1 MKRLALALC
10 SLSVIAPVSARAQ
23 APAAGPVDVAR
34 LFSHV
39 APVEDRDDST
49 TAHRLPL
56 SAEALAVCRADLSD
70 VRLYAGGVEV
80 PWILDSASRTVV
92 DEVPLLDVEAP
103 VLETPR
109 HELERPPHVPNVY
122 LESYEIPG
130 PGATPARAR
139 WQLSLRTSLRHFVA
153 AARVVVVEADGTER
167 EIGHRDVFR
176 LMDPSRDGLAI
187 DVEDPGAGVVRVE
200 LRGTDG
206 YLEPT
211 FHFVATRAP
220 RSSEELV
227 IPLAIVSQ
235 TRVGTETTLV
245 LTRPEGVSPEALRF
259 ATSTGAFVRDV
270 TVEVPRGAAGSIWRV
285 PGERVLE
292 RLDVG
297 VPPIRTP
304 TITVHVEDGD
314 SPPLG
319 ELAVSAVL
327 SRPALVYFQGADTLR
342 LGGGRVRAAHYDL
355 DALLGSWA
363 VDRAL
368 DGSTPPIEATLGA
381 IARSPA
387 WNEEPALAGLQ
398 RPGVPVPAGDH
409 ALTAPL
415 EVTSATEGVSAFV
428 LDAAVLGAARVDLAD
443 LRVVDAEGR
452 QWPYL
457 LRERA
462 PLELPVTLG
471 VAVRDGERSSYAIS
485 LPAPRVSAS
494 GLRLDPEAQ
503 LVSRDAEVNG
513 TDGRGDPTELWT
525 GTLSRYPDDPSPLFL
540 GLGATP
546 VTAMA
551 LEVVDGGDAPLGFR
565 SATIVLPTQEVV
577 LVAPPGHYRVLV
589 GDDDAR
595 PPTYEIEAIRGLLD
609 TVPIDVATLGALAP
623 SPDFHVPTFWER
635 TGTSTL
641 VLWAVLVLAILVLGV
656 LTWRVSHAPDAPEA
670 PVAAPPASA
679 PANAAPAPS
688 SAPAAAS
695 PAPAPVPEGSEPEQ
709 AREPEPAR
717 EPEDAQEPEDG
728 DA

>member
-1 MKRLALALC
+1 MKRLALALVLF
-10 SLSVIAPVSARAQ
+10 SLLAAPSALAQ
-23 APAAGPVDVAR
+23 APTASPVDVGR

-39 APVEDRDDST
+39 AHVEDRDDSSI
-49 TAHRLPL
+49 AHRLSL

-80 PWILDSASRTVV
+80 PWILDSASRTTSN
-92 DEVPLLDVEAP
+92 EVPLLDVEAP

-109 HELERPPHVPNVY
+109 HELERPLHVPTVY
-122 LESYEIPG
+122 LETYEIPG
-130 PGATPARAR
+130 PGAAPARAR
-139 WQLSLRTSLRHFVA
+139 WQLVVRTSAPHFVT
-153 AARVVVVEADGTER
+153 AARVLVVEADGTER

-176 LMDPSRDGLAI
+176 LTDPRRDGLVI
-187 DVEDPGAGVVRVE
+187 DVEDPAAAVVRVE

-220 RSSEELV
+220 RSAEELV
-227 IPLAIVSQ
+227 IPLTMVSQ

-245 LTRPEGVSPEALRF
+245 LARPEGVSPEALRF
-259 ATSTGAFVRDV
+259 TTSTGAFVRDV

-285 PGERVLE
+285 PGERVIE
-292 RLDVG
+292 GLDVG

-304 TITVHVEDGD
+304 TITVHLEDGD
-314 SPPLG
+314 SPPLAD
-319 ELAVSAVL
+319 LAVSAVL

-368 DGSTPPIEATLGA
+368 DGSTPPVEAILGPIE
-381 IARSPA
+381 RSPA

-398 RPGVPVPAGDH
+398 RPGVPVPPGSH
-409 ALTAPL
+409 ALVAPL
-415 EVTSATEGVSAFV
+415 EVASATEGVSAFV
-428 LDAAVLGAARVDLAD
+428 LDATVLGAARVDLAD
-443 LRVVDAEGR
+443 LRIVDEAGR

-457 LRERA
+457 LREHA

-471 VAVRDGERSSYAIS
+471 GAVREGERSTYTIT

-503 LVSRDAEVNG
+503 LVSRTAEVNG
-513 TDGRGDPTELWT
+513 TDGRGDSVQLWT
-525 GTLSRYPDDPSPLFL
+525 GTLSRYPDDASPLAL
-540 GLGATP
+540 GMVTVP
-546 VTAMA
+546 VTAMT

-565 SATIVLPTQEVV
+565 SATLALPTQEVV

-589 GDDDAR
+589 GDDDAE

-623 SPDFHVPTFWER
+623 SPDFHEPTFWER

-641 VLWAVLVLAILVLGV
+641 ALWAVLVLAILVLGV
-656 LTWRVSHAPDAPEA
+656 LTWRVSHAPDAPS
-670 PVAAPPASA
+670 V
-679 PANAAPAPS
+679 
-688 SAPAAAS
+688 S
-695 PAPAPVPEGSEPEQ
+695 PAPAPATSTATTATEPVP
-709 AREPEPAR
+709 APAD
-717 EPEDAQEPEDG
+717 EKEETAEKDPEDG
-728 DA
+728 EA